1 VAYTKLFGTLINSTV
16 WLEDNETRILWI
28 TMLAMADK
36 NGEVKSS
43 VPGLCKQAQIS
54 LEGCLKALGKFSAPD
69 PLSTSQ
75 DYDGRRIEAINGG
88 WLLLNYGRYRRM
100 ASLADKKENDAER
113 QRRARER
120 KRSGTVTVT
129 GGHESPQQSHG
140 ESVTA
145 SRTHHALDIQAEAEA
160 EADSRSKDKNAAAA
174 SFVEPAREEISDAV
188 RAAVAAVTPP
198 TDTVTDVVD
207 QLEDAPHGFGEDGQP
222 IRNTPMPVYETFAMP
237 AEMPKAP
244 PPPPPPHQVADA
256 SPEARAFNA
265 YNQIASLQGWPQAM
279 FLNTTV
285 RFKMQ
290 ARLAQA
296 SQLMDP
302 PDPIAG
308 WTQVLLKAANAD
320 FFRGPDGKAQR
331 WFDLD
336 FLLDEEKFRRLLE
349 GKYDE
354 RRSTPS
360 SKPSTGNTLGFLAE
374 LSREGS
380 R

>member
-1 VAYTKLFGTLINSTV
+1 MAYTKLFQSILDSTI
-16 WLEDNETRILWI
+16 WLENDETRLVWI

-36 NGEVKSS
+36 NGEVQAS
-43 VPGLCKQAQIS
+43 VPGLARRACVP
-54 LEGCLKALGKFSAPD
+54 LEATQRALEKFLAPD
-69 PLSTSQ
+69 PHSRTK
-75 DYDGRRIEAINGG
+75 DDDGRRIEVIGGG
-88 WLLLNYGRYRRM
+88 WSLINYQQYRRM
-100 ASLADKKENDAER
+100 ASRDERNEKAAER
-113 QRRARER
+113 MRRSRER
-120 KRSGTVTVT
+120 KRAGC
-129 GGHESPQQSHG
+129 GGVARRYAGDAPGSTELR
-140 ESVTA
+140 ENYA
-145 SRTHHALDIQAEAEA
+145 SNGQAEAEA
-160 EADSRSKDKNAAAA
+160 EADSRRIDKNAAAA

-198 TDTVTDVVD
+198 ADTVTDVID
-207 QLEDAPHGFGEDGQP
+207 QLEDAPHGYGEDGQP
-222 IRNTPMPVYETFAMP
+222 IRNTTMPVYETFAMP

-244 PPPPPPHQVADA
+244 PPPPPPHQVADG

-308 WTQVLLKAANAD
+308 WTQVLMKAANAD

-354 RRSTPS
+354 RRSTPTA
-360 SKPSTGNTLGFLAE
+360 KPSTGNTLGFLAE